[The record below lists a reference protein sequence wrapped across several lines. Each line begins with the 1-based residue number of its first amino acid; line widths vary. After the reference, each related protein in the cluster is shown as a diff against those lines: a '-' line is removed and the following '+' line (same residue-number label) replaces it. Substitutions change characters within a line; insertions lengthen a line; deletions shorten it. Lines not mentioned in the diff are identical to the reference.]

1 MELSAAEGG
10 NCQQL
15 EGVISSRRRELS
27 AAEGGSYL
35 QLMEGVISS

>member
-1 MELSAAEGG
+1 MTVISSWRELSAGD
-10 NCQQL
+10 
-15 EGVISSRRRELS
+15 GVISSRRRELS